1 VPRGRS
7 REDMADMQRR
17 RGPFSDPRQGR
28 LLSEIEWAFKLK
40 KVEIL
45 PTTVLLEFCYGG
57 RTIRKLSGSPA
68 WHREMVKRAALKIC
82 TPVGRS
88 RKGSG
93 RPMLWKA
100 DPERMKLRS
109 RIGKINRRRA
119 RQGLPPLEDL

>member
-1 VPRGRS
+1 LSRGRS
-7 REDMADMQRR
+7 RDDMADMQRR

-40 KVEIL
+40 KAEVL
-45 PTTVLLEFCYGG
+45 PTSVLLEFCYGG

-88 RKGSG
+88 PKGSG
-93 RPMLWKA
+93 RPMLWNA

-109 RIGKINRRRA
+109 QIGKINRRRA
-119 RQGLPPLEDL
+119 RQGLPPVEDL

>member
-1 VPRGRS
+1 
-7 REDMADMQRR
+7 MADMQRR

-28 LLSEIEWAFKLK
+28 LLSEIEWAFKIK
-40 KVEIL
+40 NAEVL

-57 RTIRKLSGSPA
+57 WTIRKLSGSPA
-68 WHREMVKRAALKIC
+68 WHREMVKRAALKVC

-88 RKGSG
+88 PKGSG

-109 RIGKINRRRA
+109 QIGKINRWRT
-119 RQGLPPLEDL
+119 RQGLPPLDDL